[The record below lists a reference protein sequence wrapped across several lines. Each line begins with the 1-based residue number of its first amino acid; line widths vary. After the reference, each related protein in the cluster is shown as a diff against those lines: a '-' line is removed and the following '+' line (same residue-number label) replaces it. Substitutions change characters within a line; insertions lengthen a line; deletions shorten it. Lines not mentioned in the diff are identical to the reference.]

1 MFVEAVD
8 QLASVVLEQRSQAK
22 KIAAL
27 EGIVGDLGARADGV
41 DEAVAEVQASV
52 RDLGSRADVSEKKTD
67 ERVGSLE
74 TNVTELAK
82 LVRGFQQHMQVLCS

>member
-1 MFVEAVD
+1 MVVEAVD
-8 QLASVVLEQRSQAK
+8 QLASVVLEQRSQPK

-27 EGIVGDLGARADGV
+27 QGKLGDLGARADGMDTV
-41 DEAVAEVQASV
+41 LADVQKGV
-52 RDLGSRADVSEKKTD
+52 RDLGARADVSEKKTD